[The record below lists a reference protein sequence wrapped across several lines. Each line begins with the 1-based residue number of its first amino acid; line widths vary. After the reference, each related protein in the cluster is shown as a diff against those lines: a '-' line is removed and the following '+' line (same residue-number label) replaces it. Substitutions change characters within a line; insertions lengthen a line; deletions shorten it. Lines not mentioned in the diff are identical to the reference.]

1 MFLLVQCGCK
11 ARVLLPCCV
20 WYVLFLTQG
29 GLKAVVWTDVFQ
41 VGIMVAGFS
50 SVIIR
55 AVVVQEG
62 IERIVNDSY
71 HGGRLNFWEWVCT
84 CRWCASLFL
93 QIEPMWLTV
102 KLNCFW
108 RRRRGGV
115 VTQFLYIFRQ
125 AYLVWGIFF
134 RFYTMQNP
142 VKSKTFLLCQVGV
155 LRIHFGFHWKWMV
168 NRKGQSYLYLQF
180 AKTWF
185 GISAAELKQ
194 QGK

>member
-1 MFLLVQCGCK
+1 MEFFLLAECQCK
-11 ARVLLPCCV
+11 AGVLMPCCT
-20 WYVLFLTQG
+20 WWVLFLLQG

-62 IERIVNDSY
+62 IGRIVNDSY

-84 CRWCASLFL
+84 YRGCASLFL
-93 QIEPMWLTV
+93 QIELMWLTV
-102 KLNCFW
+102 KLNCYW
-108 RRRRGGV
+108 RRKKAEIM
-115 VTQFLYIFRQ
+115 TQFVYIFKQ

-142 VKSKTFLLCQVGV
+142 GKRKPFYFVK
-155 LRIHFGFHWKWMV
+155 
-168 NRKGQSYLYLQF
+168 
-180 AKTWF
+180 
-185 GISAAELKQ
+185 
-194 QGK
+194 